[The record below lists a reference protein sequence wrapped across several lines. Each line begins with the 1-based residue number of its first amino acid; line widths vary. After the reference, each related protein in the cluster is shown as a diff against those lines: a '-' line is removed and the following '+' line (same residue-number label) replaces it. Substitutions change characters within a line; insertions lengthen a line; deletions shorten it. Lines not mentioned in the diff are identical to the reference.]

1 LRSYLASFE
10 TGSLDAISDHVVDGF
25 VNEHASALG
34 SGTVGKDAYRERL
47 PGFLAMFSA
56 LRYEIEYVV
65 ESGERAMAAYR
76 MTAIH
81 NGHPI
86 DIQGVMSV
94 VVEDGLLVSR
104 TDYWD
109 SLTFLRQSGQTP

>member
-1 LRSYLASFE
+1 
-10 TGSLDAISDHVVDGF
+10 

-34 SGTVGKDAYRERL
+34 SGSVGRDTYRERL
-47 PGFLAMFSA
+47 PGFLAMFDD
-56 LRYEIEYVV
+56 LQYEVEHMV
-65 ESGERAMAAYR
+65 ESGDHAMATYR

-81 NGHPI
+81 DGHPI
-86 DIQGVMSV
+86 DIRGVMSV
-94 VVEDGLLVSR
+94 AIVDDLIASR